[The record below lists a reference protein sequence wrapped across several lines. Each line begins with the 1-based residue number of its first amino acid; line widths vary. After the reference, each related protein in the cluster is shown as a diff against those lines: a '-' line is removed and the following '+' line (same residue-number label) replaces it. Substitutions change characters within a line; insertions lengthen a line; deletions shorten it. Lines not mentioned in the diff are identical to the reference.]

1 MTRNQLAADPVSV
14 ETPAFLAQ
22 DNTASVG
29 RGIEKAV
36 DQDTTISIYT
46 SLFPAGTP
54 IASNSRVI
62 DNATDETFEVIG
74 KPAKRAG
81 LATGTAFVAAQLRL
95 ISDLQGA

>member
-1 MTRNQLAADPVSV
+1 VK
-14 ETPAFLAQ
+14 AFLAQ

-29 RGIEKAV
+29 RGIEKAA

-46 SLFPAGTP
+46 AVFFDPDLMLVSK
-54 IASNSRVI
+54 SVVI
-62 DNATDETFEVIG
+62 DEETGEQFEVIG